1 MYAYVA
7 GIKKNPDDKTS
18 HFVCSHC
25 AISFIGNDAV
35 IGGVYISS
43 FTDTII
49 IYKNIYFYIFY
60 LKINIFKKTFL
71 FRIFYS
77 NMYTKLIHTFIDQNT
92 SVSQK

>member
-7 GIKKNPDDKTS
+7 GINKNPDDKTS

-25 AISFIGNDAV
+25 AI
-35 IGGVYISS
+35 YISS

-49 IYKNIYFYIFY
+49 IYIKKELFLYF
-60 LKINIFKKTFL
+60 LLINIFHKKTFL

-77 NMYTKLIHTFIDQNT
+77 NMSTKLIHTFIDKNT
-92 SVSQK
+92 SISQK